1 MCLGIPGKL
10 VEVHKQADLP
20 MGKVEFGGIVKDIC
34 LAYTPEAEVG
44 DYVLVHVGFAI
55 SRIDEAEAQEIFSFL
70 EEIGNTLDEG
80 AGDEGRGTGEVQV
93 SESSS
98 SPFPVPRPPSPA
110 PP

>member
-10 VEVHKQADLP
+10 LEVHRQDDLP
-20 MGKVEFGGIVKDIC
+20 MGKVEFGGIVKDVC
-34 LAYTPEAEVG
+34 LAYTPEAQVG

-55 SRIDEAEAQEIFSFL
+55 SRIDETEAQEIFNYL
-70 EEIGNTLDEG
+70 EEIGGMMEEE

-98 SPFPVPRPPSPA
+98 LSFPAPRPPPPASP
-110 PP
+110 